1 MNLPVTTPVS
11 GTKYRTFSV
20 RLPPHIID
28 KLHDSCRKNGTVPSK
43 VVRRLIASG
52 LGISI
57 SDFNIHDSELSQ

>member
-1 MNLPVTTPVS
+1 MNLPVTAPVS

-28 KLHDSCRKNGTVPSK
+28 KIRDSCRKNGTVPSK
-43 VVRRLIASG
+43 VVRSFILSG

-57 SDFNIHDSELSQ
+57 SELSQ

>member
-1 MNLPVTTPVS
+1 MNLSITSPVS
-11 GTKYRTFSV
+11 GTRYRTFSV

-52 LGISI
+52 LGFSI
-57 SDFNIHDSELSQ
+57 SDFDIRDLGLDQ

>member
-1 MNLPVTTPVS
+1 MTLPVIAPVS

-28 KLHDSCRKNGTVPSK
+28 KIHDLCIKNRTVPSK
-43 VVRRLIASG
+43 VVRSFIASG

-57 SDFNIHDSELSQ
+57 SELSQ